1 MTMVRLCF
9 FVQKFLTVTTAL
21 NRFRAICCCVWPKK
35 KTIMIAGRPSLNAPI
50 VCLCRLSATVV
61 PMTGVVVSWKE
72 KPTGFPFPS
81 RNWKTLVRSPSFVG
95 ICQLARPSKERERKR
110 TSRSV
115 RNAIRLC
122 WFHSRRPAQCISS
135 IRFPPHRKKT
145 FSTASYICFF
155 FPFYICCCGLIII
168 PRPSIKNDDNSVVTS
183 VVDVCW
189 CLSGCAAI
197 DWLKGNKKKGVG
209 SPIGF
214 LRQTEEKIKRLFLLL
229 LLSNR
234 PCQSVRGRELI
245 ESV

>member
-9 FVQKFLTVTTAL
+9 FVQVSYGHNGLEPISRDMLLCLT
-21 NRFRAICCCVWPKK
+21 KK

-95 ICQLARPSKERERKR
+95 ICQLARPSKEREKKR

>member
-1 MTMVRLCF
+1 
-9 FVQKFLTVTTAL
+9 
-21 NRFRAICCCVWPKK
+21 
-35 KTIMIAGRPSLNAPI
+35 MIAGRPSLNAPI

-95 ICQLARPSKERERKR
+95 ICQLARPSKEREKKNKSVGEECDSTLLVPLASSR
-110 TSRSV
+110 TMHF
-115 RNAIRLC
+115 L
-122 WFHSRRPAQCISS
+122 HPL
-135 IRFPPHRKKT
+135 PPSPKKT
-145 FSTASYICFF
+145 FSTASYTCFF

-214 LRQTEEKIKRLFLLL
+214 LRQTEEKKIKRLFLLL

>member
-1 MTMVRLCF
+1 MLLC
-9 FVQKFLTVTTAL
+9 LT
-21 NRFRAICCCVWPKK
+21 KK

>member
-1 MTMVRLCF
+1 MR
-9 FVQKFLTVTTAL
+9 Q
-21 NRFRAICCCVWPKK
+21 
-35 KTIMIAGRPSLNAPI
+35 
-50 VCLCRLSATVV
+50 
-61 PMTGVVVSWKE
+61 
-72 KPTGFPFPS
+72 
-81 RNWKTLVRSPSFVG
+81 SFVCAA
-95 ICQLARPSKERERKR
+95 CQQLLYLWPAWWFHERRNRRVSHFQVGTEKLLFGLRHLLESVNLLGHPKRERKR

>member
-1 MTMVRLCF
+1 MRQS
-9 FVQKFLTVTTAL
+9 FVCAACQQLLYLWPAWWFHERR
-21 NRFRAICCCVWPKK
+21 NRRVSHFQVGTEKLLFGLRHLLESVNLLGHPKREREK
-35 KTIMIAGRPSLNAPI
+35 EQVGRWGMRFDSAGSTR
-50 VCLCRLSATVV
+50 VV
-61 PMTGVVVSWKE
+61 PH
-72 KPTGFPFPS
+72 
-81 RNWKTLVRSPSFVG
+81 
-95 ICQLARPSKERERKR
+95 
-110 TSRSV
+110 
-115 RNAIRLC
+115 NA
-122 WFHSRRPAQCISS
+122 
-135 IRFPPHRKKT
+135 FPPSASPLTEKT
-145 FSTASYICFF
+145 FSTASYTCFF